1 MADLIKRLHHH
12 ANGDCDMTPVGSTL
26 LEAADRIEELA
37 KERERLALAIC
48 GGEDA
53 VGYANAQPVEVLE
66 QVARDNAAMTTW
78 QFNQTMHAEAKLTKA
93 VAFIRRHIPD
103 SAYEQRQRSNAFLA
117 ELDGK

>member
-48 GGEDA
+48 GGED
-53 VGYANAQPVEVLE
+53 V
-66 QVARDNAAMTTW
+66 
-78 QFNQTMHAEAKLTKA
+78 
-93 VAFIRRHIPD
+93 
-103 SAYEQRQRSNAFLA
+103 
-117 ELDGK
+117 